1 MKALKNNLYMI
12 AHMWRACPGRVVCSM
27 TVFMSFGLYLA
38 AQGIIIYRYIAH
50 HAYRLSD
57 VVTIINAAVSLQ
69 QRVYSFGWHVSEFIE
84 NGLYAE
90 NIREFLVYEPKIKE
104 NENGAVPRADD
115 NTLTLKNVSFTYEGK
130 NEPTLK
136 NISIDL
142 PPKTKIALVGHNGA
156 GKSTLVKLLMRLYD
170 TTEGHIKMQNRDIK
184 EYSIDSYRKKLGS
197 VFQDYKVFA
206 GTVGENVVMD
216 FADNAD
222 RAAII
227 KSLAQ
232 SGLSEKLSE
241 LKNGMNTQLTK
252 EFDEDGALMSGGEF
266 QKIAVARVFAK
277 KSSIAVLDEPSS
289 ALDPISE
296 YNLNQ
301 TMMHLAENKTV
312 IFISHRLSTT
322 CMADRIYMLENG
334 EIAEC
339 GSHEELMRENG
350 KYAEMF
356 NKQAEKYRV

>member
-1 MKALKNNLYMI
+1 M
-12 AHMWRACPGRVVCSM
+12 
-27 TVFMSFGLYLA
+27 
-38 AQGIIIYRYIAH
+38 
-50 HAYRLSD
+50 
-57 VVTIINAAVSLQ
+57 TIINAAVSLQ

-136 NISIDL
+136 NVSIDV
-142 PPKTKIALVGHNGA
+142 PPKTKIAIVGYNGA

-184 EYSIDSYRKKLGS
+184 EYSIDSYRKKFGS

-232 SGLSEKLSE
+232 SGFSDKLAELEDGIDTPVTREFSEKGV
-241 LKNGMNTQLTK
+241 N
-252 EFDEDGALMSGGEF
+252 FSGGEE
-266 QKIAVARVFAK
+266 QKIAIARVFYK
-277 KSSIAVLDEPSS
+277 NCAVVILDEPSS

-339 GSHEELMRENG
+339 GSHEELMRANG